1 MIYTREQ
8 LIERIKKNDTD
19 FFEQFYNEYFEDE
32 ECENKYDN
40 IWTLNWG
47 DGNELLVAIEFPNEK
62 LTVLLEGTY
71 SSHDSNYWD
80 KVSFGVPY
88 EFKETRY
95 KSATLA
101 DIRDMKIDDV
111 LNG

>member
-8 LIERIKKNDTD
+8 LIEKIKENDTD
-19 FFEQFYNEYFEDE
+19 FFEQFYHEDV
-32 ECENKYDN
+32 ECENKYKN
-40 IWTLNWG
+40 IWELNWG
-47 DGNELLVAIEFPNEK
+47 DGNELFVAIEFPNEK